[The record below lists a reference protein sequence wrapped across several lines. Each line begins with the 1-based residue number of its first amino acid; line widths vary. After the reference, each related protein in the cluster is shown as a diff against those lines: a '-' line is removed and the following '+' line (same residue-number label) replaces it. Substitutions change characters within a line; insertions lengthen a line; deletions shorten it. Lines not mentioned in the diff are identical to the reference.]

1 MRLDSV
7 SDPQGNPVGELVEDF
22 TLPELPDLTSV
33 LLGQLCR
40 LEPLDDAKHAA
51 DLFQAFSLNQSG
63 SLWIYMPH
71 GPFQDEAEYRAW
83 VLKFQNQQDPMF
95 YAVIDLETGKAVGV
109 AAYLRID
116 PRAASIEVGWI
127 TFSPLMQQKPIAT
140 EAMFLMMQYAFELG
154 YRRYEWKCNALNQPS
169 IQAAMRLGF
178 SFEGVFRQATIV
190 KGRNRDTAW
199 FSILDRDW
207 PSAKIAF
214 ETWLDLS
221 NFDELGVQK
230 TRLSEL
236 TSDLLEDS
244 WPNLRIR
251 EGQRF
256 KLGLPKRL

>member
-1 MRLDSV
+1 LPINGFIR
-7 SDPQGNPVGELVEDF
+7 PQLPNQSLV
-22 TLPELPDLTSV
+22 LI
-33 LLGQLCR
+33 GGRCR
-40 LEPLDDAKHAA
+40 LEALDAKHAS
-51 DLFQAFSLNQSG
+51 DLFFSFGLDQSDR
-63 SLWIYMPH
+63 LWTYMPH
-71 GPFQDEAEYRAW
+71 GPFQSEAEYRAW

-140 EAMFLMMQYAFELG
+140 EAMYLMMRYAFDLG

-190 KGRNRDTAW
+190 KGHNRDTAW

-207 PSAKIAF
+207 PGAKIAF
-214 ETWLDLS
+214 ETWLNPS
-221 NFDELGVQK
+221 NFDEFGLQK
-230 TRLSEL
+230 TRLSKL
-236 TSDLLEDS
+236 TAGLLEDS
-244 WPNLRIR
+244 WP
-251 EGQRF
+251 
-256 KLGLPKRL
+256 GLTLHQFEVLD